1 MKVWSSQFFLD
12 WFILFSFQFNTI
24 IIMNS
29 KNLYIETYGCQMNFS
44 DSEVVAS
51 ILEKDGYTLTEDIK
65 AADVIFVNTCSIRD
79 NAERRV
85 RNRIQEFKSL
95 KNIKPSLKVGILGC
109 MAERI
114 SETLLKEET
123 FVDIVAGPDAY
134 RDLPKLIEET
144 NDGRQM
150 ANVVLSLEETYA
162 DISPVRLDKNGV
174 SAFISIM
181 RGCDN
186 YCAYCVVPFTRG
198 HERSRDPKSIVE
210 EAMDLK
216 EKGYKEITLLGQ
228 NVNSYNYKSENEE
241 VNFAELMRRVA
252 AVDED
257 VRIRFSTS
265 HPKDISDELIELI
278 AATPN
283 ICNSIHLPVQ
293 SGSSS
298 NLKRMKR
305 FYTREWYINR
315 IEKIKSLIP
324 DCGLSTDII
333 AGYCGETEEEHKD
346 TLSLMKMVRY
356 DYAFM
361 FKYSERPDTLAAKKY
376 PDDVPEEVKSRRLQ
390 EIINI
395 QQESSHNNNLKDIGK
410 TFRVLVDNVSKRSK
424 EQMSGRTDQNK
435 VMVFDRKDS
444 KLGDYVMVKCVS
456 CTAATLKGEIVSS

>member
-1 MKVWSSQFFLD
+1 
-12 WFILFSFQFNTI
+12 
-24 IIMNS
+24 MNS

-114 SETLLKEET
+114 SETLIKEET

-333 AGYCGETEEEHKD
+333 AGYCAETEEEHKD